1 MSPPSAPLGA
11 VAASWL
17 LEACS
22 AATWTADELRALE
35 VAAQSLDRA
44 EKCREQIETEGQTTT
59 NSRGAIVG
67 HPLLSFEATNRA
79 SWLKA
84 VRELGL
90 IGGSDVDTTAS
101 AETRL
106 SLVRQAN
113 ASYGARH
120 QRGQS

>member
-1 MSPPSAPLGA
+1 MSPRKPVSPPSAPLGA

-59 NSRGAIVG
+59 NSRGAIARRTACVWG
-67 HPLLSFEATNRA
+67 CWQMGWA
-79 SWLKA
+79 SLCICA
-84 VRELGL
+84 RRTV
-90 IGGSDVDTTAS
+90 
-101 AETRL
+101 L
-106 SLVRQAN
+106 SLLRA
-113 ASYGARH
+113 
-120 QRGQS
+120 